1 MNHNSRNAVNATLW
15 NKINQMENISTQ
27 TLASIVTKSSA
38 SVSVFEKYSLD
49 FCCNGKRTLAE
60 ACYAKGLSIDEI
72 AAELNLQMQPRSA
85 NQLPFEKMTAEQMIS
100 YILIH
105 HHFYVKQT
113 MPQIIFHVEKVANKH
128 GDRFPYMIEV
138 LQLFREIQE
147 EMTAHMH
154 KEEVI
159 LFPRIKELETL
170 FTQGKLNESAKIAI
184 TGPIN
189 VMMAEHDH
197 AGNLLYKIRE
207 ITNNYEA
214 PEGACT
220 TFKVSLAELKEFEED
235 LHKHVHLENNHLF
248 IKANSMFSESSIYN

>member
-1 MNHNSRNAVNATLW
+1 
-15 NKINQMENISTQ
+15 MENISAQ
-27 TLASIVTKSSA
+27 TLASIVTKSSS
-38 SVSVFEKYSLD
+38 SVPVFEKYSLD

-60 ACYAKGLSIDEI
+60 ACNAKGLAVNVIV
-72 AAELNLQMQPRSA
+72 AELEEIMQPRTT
-85 NQLPFEKMTAEQMIS
+85 NQLPFEEMSAEQMIS

-105 HHFYVKQT
+105 HHFYVKQS

-128 GDRFPYMIEV
+128 GERFPYMVEV

-147 EMTAHMH
+147 EMTSHMQ

-159 LFPRIKELETL
+159 LFPRIKQLESL
-170 FTQGKLNESAKIAI
+170 FLESQLNDAVRNSIAA
-184 TGPIN
+184 PIS

-197 AGNLLYKIRE
+197 AGDLLYQIRAL
-207 ITNNYEA
+207 TNNYLA

-235 LHKHVHLENNHLF
+235 LHQHVHIENNHLF
-248 IKANSMFSESSIYN
+248 IKALNMMESPATV